1 VKKRTKTGISIAGIV
16 TVLAAAAAVWR
27 LRRRGVDVGEESKP

>member
-1 VKKRTKTGISIAGIV
+1 VNKRTKTGISIAGIV

-27 LRRRGVDVGEESKP
+27 LRRTTADVGEEPKP

>member
-1 VKKRTKTGISIAGIV
+1 VKKRTKTTISIAGIV

-27 LRRRGVDVGEESKP
+27 LRRRGSDVGEESKS

>member
-1 VKKRTKTGISIAGIV
+1 MKKRTKTGISIAAIV

-27 LRRRGVDVGEESKP
+27 LRRRSSDVGEEPKS

>member
-27 LRRRGVDVGEESKP
+27 LRRRGSDVGEVKS